1 MKQTTKQ
8 ERLSELKDYL
18 SPKQIK
24 KSICILL
31 TLVCLFCAS
40 SCSGN
45 LAGNEESTLTEETTV
60 QLMPEGVITMAY
72 TSLDSVNP
80 FVITSVLNS
89 SLISLV
95 YQPLYELDTG
105 YMPEKKLAVEENI
118 EGLSVRIDI
127 KQDIMFSDS
136 SPLTSADIIY
146 SFNKAKSSPLYS
158 QTLKNIEKCEQNGK
172 YTVIFSLKQTDVNV
186 LNCLTFPVVK
196 SGTAE
201 NENSVPVGSSYYK
214 FLKKDLRFS
223 LECNLL
229 YMGDLPKIGTIRLY
243 DITDTSSLMHLLDT
257 GTIDTFY
264 SDLSDGEAQR
274 TYSGATEIYLNNLVF
289 LGLNKENYRVSSTDI
304 RCAVSFALDRQAIIE
319 SAFLGHARATVF
331 PFNTSWGNIASSA
344 YATSVQVSTDL
355 NTADTL
361 LDTFSCGTNGN
372 KIYFT
377 LICSNS
383 NSFMRNACALIKEQ
397 LQKVNIEVSVKLLDE
412 KDFKTALANGEY
424 DMYLSEIKLTQN
436 MDLSPFFSTDGV
448 ASYGMTNSI
457 SQLDECYFSYLNGST
472 ELDTFLKEF
481 YSEMPFIPICYR
493 NGQLSYSR
501 NITSAVIS
509 TERSLYSN
517 IAEWTL
523 AK

>member
-1 MKQTTKQ
+1 M
-8 ERLSELKDYL
+8 KDY
-18 SPKQIK
+18 SFHNIFK
-24 KSICILL
+24 KSVCILL
-31 TLVCLFCAS
+31 TLVCLFSAA

-45 LAGNEESTLTEETTV
+45 FGENEESTSYEETTV
-60 QLMPEGVITMAY
+60 KHMPEGVITMAY

-95 YQPLYELDTG
+95 YQSLYELDTG
-105 YMPEKKLAVEENI
+105 FVPQRKLASQENI
-118 EGLSVRIDI
+118 EGHTVRIELT
-127 KQDIMFSDS
+127 QNIMFSDS
-136 SPLTSADIIY
+136 AELTSADVIY
-146 SFNKAKSSPLYS
+146 SFNKAKSSPLYRE
-158 QTLKNIEKCEQNGK
+158 TLKNIEKCEQNGT
-172 YTVIFSLKQTDVNV
+172 YSLSFSLKQADVNV
-186 LNCLTFPVVK
+186 LSCLTFPIVK

-201 NENSVPVGSSYYK
+201 NDTSVPVGSGYYK
-214 FLKKDLRFS
+214 FIKKDLRFT

-243 DITDTSSLMHLLDT
+243 DITDTSSLMHLLDM

-289 LGLNKENYRVSSTDI
+289 LGLNKERYRVSSTDI
-304 RCAVSFALDRQAIIE
+304 RRAVSFALDRQAIIE

-331 PFNTSWGNIASSA
+331 PFNTSWESIASSG
-344 YATSVQVSTDL
+344 YATSVTTATDL
-355 NTADTL
+355 NAADTL
-361 LDTFSCGTNGN
+361 LDTFSCGTNGST
-372 KIYFT
+372 IYFT
-377 LICSNS
+377 LICVNS
-383 NSFMRNACALIKEQ
+383 NSFMRNTCALIKEQ
-397 LQKVNIEVSVKLLDE
+397 LKKVNIEVEIKMLDE
-412 KDFKTALANGEY
+412 GAFRTALANGEY

-436 MDLSPFFSTDGV
+436 MELSPFFNEKGV
-448 ASYGMTNSI
+448 AAYGMTNSL
-457 SQLDECYFSYLNGST
+457 SGLDECYAEYLSGSG
-472 ELDTFLKEF
+472 ELDTFLREF
-481 YSEMPFIPICYR
+481 YEEMPFIPICYR

-509 TERSLYSN
+509 TERNLYSN